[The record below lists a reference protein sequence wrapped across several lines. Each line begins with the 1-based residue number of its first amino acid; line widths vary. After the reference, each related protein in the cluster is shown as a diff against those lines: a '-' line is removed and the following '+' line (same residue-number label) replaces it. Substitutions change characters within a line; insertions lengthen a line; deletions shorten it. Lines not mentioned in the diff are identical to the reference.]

1 MVMRGRAS
9 SWALLAGVTFFSV
22 TAWAEVDVKRAK
34 EHYSKA
40 ESLYRVERFQDAFTE
55 YQEAYLAKPE
65 PNLLFNMAQCQRKMG
80 NRAEAVRFYR
90 RFLAEKPNPP
100 NLAMVEQHLRDLE
113 AVQPPT
119 TLPPPMPIG
128 VAPSPATQ
136 APSTMR
142 KGFTATATAR
152 TAAATAPPVSPVSPL
167 APVAYNQ
174 PPPGALAPAGIR
186 PAAVQPV
193 TTPPP
198 VAAPALPPQSLAM
211 AHDPGKSAA
220 SSNVLRTDAGPGSD
234 SAADGRPIYKKWWFW
249 AVVGGAV
256 AGAVVIG
263 AVAGHK
269 GDPSCDGLVTCR

>member
-1 MVMRGRAS
+1 MAMRGRAS
-9 SWALLAGVTFFSV
+9 SWALLASVTFFSV

-34 EHYSKA
+34 EHYTKA
-40 ESLYRVERFQDAFTE
+40 ENLYRVERFQDAFTE

-90 RFLAEKPNPP
+90 RFLAAKPNPP
-100 NLAMVEQHLRDLE
+100 NLATVEQHLRDLE

-119 TLPPPMPIG
+119 TLPPPMPVG
-128 VAPSPATQ
+128 AAPSTAHQP
-136 APSTMR
+136 PSTMR
-142 KGFTATATAR
+142 KGFSASAPAK
-152 TAAATAPPVSPVSPL
+152 AAPPPPSAAPPAL
-167 APVAYNQ
+167 AEVAYNQ
-174 PPPGALAPAGIR
+174 SSPGALPPVGIH
-186 PAAVQPV
+186 PAAMPPV

-198 VAAPALPPQSLAM
+198 VAAPTLPPQSLAM

-220 SSNVLRTDAGPGSD
+220 SSNVLRTDAGPVSD

-249 AVVGGAV
+249 AIVGGAV

-269 GDPSCDGLVTCR
+269 SDPSCDGLVSCR

>member
-1 MVMRGRAS
+1 M
-9 SWALLAGVTFFSV
+9 TFFSV
-22 TAWAEVDVKRAK
+22 TAWAEVDIKRAK
-34 EHYSKA
+34 EHYTKA

-80 NRAEAVRFYR
+80 NRPEAVRFYR

-100 NLAMVEQHLRDLE
+100 NLATVEQHLRDLE

-119 TLPPPMPIG
+119 TLPPPLAMT
-128 VAPSPATQ
+128 ASPALAAAP

-142 KGFTATATAR
+142 KGFTAPVTAKPA
-152 TAAATAPPVSPVSPL
+152 APPPVLSP
-167 APVAYNQ
+167 AVAYNQ
-174 PPPGALAPAGIR
+174 PPAGALEPVGIR
-186 PAAVQPV
+186 SASVPAV

-198 VAAPALPPQSLAM
+198 VAAPTLPPQSLAM
-211 AHDPGKSAA
+211 AHDPGKSPT
-220 SSNVLRTDAGPGSD
+220 SPNVLRTDGGPGPD
-234 SAADGRPIYKKWWFW
+234 SAPGEARPIYKKWWFW

-263 AVAGHK
+263 VVAGHK
-269 GDPSCDGLVTCR
+269 SDPSCSGLVACQ